1 MSGAF
6 LFRPSQQNHAARSA
20 GERVRF
26 IVRRI
31 VQPPERRACLILD
44 VQLKGL
50 SGIELQ
56 ERLLGEGRRSLKP
69 RAGAG

>member
-31 VQPPERRACLILD
+31 VQPPERRACLIL